1 MWDRIATDFQAR
13 LLSFRRTNLSAARN
27 LKFDASRFTMKLRN
41 VAKSLAAAMP
51 DDPAL
56 QEELFDLLRE
66 QDREVRADRWTP
78 QVMSHSRLYWLAR
91 ELEGFMRCYANHAMH
106 CSVRSSSIKQT
117 AARVLSDSYF
127 VTRGFSILSQ
137 QRRFLKASKTLL
149 TLGHFLMRSNCD
161 PHYLTHRGGLLGSR
175 GLDADDG

>member
-1 MWDRIATDFQAR
+1 
-13 LLSFRRTNLSAARN
+13 
-27 LKFDASRFTMKLRN
+27 MKLRN
-41 VAKSLAAAMP
+41 VAKKPSRCNAGRSCFAGGTLRLA
-51 DDPAL
+51 
-56 QEELFDLLRE
+56 RE

-161 PHYLTHRGGLLGSR
+161 PHYLTHRGGCVAWFAWLGC
-175 GLDADDG
+175 